1 MKGYGDGKHQ
11 KEYSQVSQ
19 FGGKSK
25 DSKKSKE
32 SHGGEY
38 KQVTKFGGSK

>member
-1 MKGYGDGKHQ
+1 MAKEG
-11 KEYSQVSQ
+11 KEYSQVSK

-25 DSKKSKE
+25 SKKKGS
-32 SHGGEY
+32 GDGEY

>member
-1 MKGYGDGKHQ
+1 MAYGEKKQ
-11 KEYSQVSQ
+11 KEYSQVSK

-25 DSKKSKE
+25 SKKKE
-32 SHGGEY
+32 GEYGGEY